1 MGSDENL
8 IQITRRRRTIEKLLA
23 QMLGRRTI
31 DQEGGPSNVTKKILS
46 WLRER

>member
-1 MGSDENL
+1 MGSVENL

-23 QMLGRRTI
+23 QMLGRRTLER
-31 DQEGGPSNVTKKILS
+31 DKKILS